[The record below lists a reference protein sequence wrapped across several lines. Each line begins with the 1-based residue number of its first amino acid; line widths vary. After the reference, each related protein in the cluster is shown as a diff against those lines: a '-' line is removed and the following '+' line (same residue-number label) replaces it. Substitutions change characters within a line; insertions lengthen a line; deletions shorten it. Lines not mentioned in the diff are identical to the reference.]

1 MCGLS
6 TNGLIQ
12 THFVSAAH
20 DHHVTASTAAGYLA
34 LIGVFDVIGTI
45 GSGWLTD
52 RTDPRKLLVVYYLL
66 RGLSLM
72 VIDPALAAGGAGLF
86 GFMVFYGL
94 DWVAT
99 VPPTVALCIDQF
111 GSMRGPLVYGWVF
124 AGHQMGA
131 AVAAW
136 GAGELRDV
144 TGSYRPAFV
153 TAGICCLIAAVG
165 VTRIRRR
172 PSGHVIIPRPAPV
185 PRRA

>member
-1 MCGLS
+1 M
-6 TNGLIQ
+6 
-12 THFVSAAH
+12 SAAH
-20 DHHVTASTAAGYLA
+20 DHAITASTAAGYLA

-52 RTDPRKLLVVYYLL
+52 RHDPRRLLVAYYLL
-66 RGLSLM
+66 RGLSLL
-72 VIDPALAAGGAGLF
+72 VIDPALDMRGAGLL

-111 GSMRGPLVYGWVF
+111 GTRGPLVYGWVF

-131 AVAAW
+131 AAAAW

-153 TAGICCLIAAVG
+153 ISGACCIVAAAW
-165 VTRIRRR
+165 VTRIRHR
-172 PSGHVIIPRPAPV
+172 PARESSPVMAPV
-185 PRRA
+185 PSGG